1 MCIFPRAKGKK
12 PKELISQLRSSDL
25 IPPYHADF
33 LENFYR
39 LIQWVPT
46 IRNNEGAHGP
56 GAEPRKVTP
65 ALAEFALHMTYAVVL
80 FLLKRYAEKYP
91 MPPAE
96 EAPPPPPEE
105 GYEDTD
111 LPF

>member
-1 MCIFPRAKGKK
+1 M
-12 PKELISQLRSSDL
+12 
-25 IPPYHADF
+25 
-33 LENFYR
+33 
-39 LIQWVPT
+39 QWVPT

-56 GAEPRKVTP
+56 GAEPRKVSP

-96 EAPPPPPEE
+96 AIPPTQLEE
-105 GYEDTD
+105 YRPDKG